1 MAKENKETTS
11 TIEMEWTWVAHM
23 ASLIKFIEMGN
34 DDNKQFAFKELMKL
48 AAQLDV
54 TNPIKQEQD
63 EEVKAK

>member
-1 MAKENKETTS
+1 MSKEVKTE
-11 TIEMEWTWVAHM
+11 TIEMKWTWVAHM

-34 DDNKQFAFKELMKL
+34 EDNKQFAYDELMKL

>member
-1 MAKENKETTS
+1 MSKENKETTS
-11 TIEMEWTWVAHM
+11 TIEMKWTWVAHM

>member
-1 MAKENKETTS
+1 MSKEVKTET
-11 TIEMEWTWVAHM
+11 IKMKWTWVAHM

-34 DDNKQFAFKELMKL
+34 DDNKQFAYDELMKL

>member
-1 MAKENKETTS
+1 
-11 TIEMEWTWVAHM
+11 M

-34 DDNKQFAFKELMKL
+34 DDNKQFAYDELMKL

>member
-1 MAKENKETTS
+1 MAKETKETTS
-11 TIEMEWTWVAHM
+11 TIEMKGTWVAHM

-34 DDNKQFAFKELMKL
+34 EDNKQFAYDELMKL

>member
-1 MAKENKETTS
+1 MAKETKETTS
-11 TIEMEWTWVAHM
+11 TIEMKWTWVAHM
-23 ASLIKFIEMGN
+23 ASLIRFIEMGN
-34 DDNKQFAFKELMKL
+34 DDNRQFAFKELMNL

>member
-1 MAKENKETTS
+1 MAKETTS
-11 TIEMEWTWVAHM
+11 TIEMKWTWVAHM

-34 DDNKQFAFKELMKL
+34 EDNKQFAYDELMKL

>member
-1 MAKENKETTS
+1 MAKETKETTS
-11 TIEMEWTWVAHM
+11 TIEMKWTWVAHM

-34 DDNKQFAFKELMKL
+34 DDNKQFAYDELMKL

-63 EEVKAK
+63 EEVKTK

>member
-1 MAKENKETTS
+1 MAKETKETTS
-11 TIEMEWTWVAHM
+11 TIEMKWTWVAHM

-34 DDNKQFAFKELMKL
+34 EDNKQFAYDELMKL

>member
-1 MAKENKETTS
+1 MAKENKATTS
-11 TIEMEWTWVAHM
+11 TIEMKWTWVAHM

-34 DDNKQFAFKELMKL
+34 DDNKQFAYDELMKL

>member
-11 TIEMEWTWVAHM
+11 TIEMKWTWVAHM

-34 DDNKQFAFKELMKL
+34 DDNKQFAYDELMKL